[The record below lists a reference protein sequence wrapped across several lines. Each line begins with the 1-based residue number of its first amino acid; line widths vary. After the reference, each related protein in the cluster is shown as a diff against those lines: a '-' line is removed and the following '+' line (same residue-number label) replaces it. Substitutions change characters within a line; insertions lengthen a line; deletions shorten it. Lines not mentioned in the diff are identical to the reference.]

1 MARVLDR
8 IWVRFGLG
16 IAATVLVT
24 MGVMALTSI
33 IYGQIEYERFHES
46 LPESVRVEFD
56 MLNARDLDD
65 SPRALEIYRQY
76 WQGNGWDTDIYA
88 IIIDLL
94 VCLPFGVVAGLWT
107 SRMVTQPVQSIAE
120 AAHRVALGD
129 FSVRAHAR
137 SKGGEMTDLVND
149 FNHMTDAL
157 ETLERERK
165 STMAAISHELR
176 TPLAVLQACLHAIC
190 DGIIPSDTKEFS
202 RLLEQV
208 RHLTRL
214 VEDLHTLSV
223 ADAGRLSLHR
233 RELDLVALVNDVLD
247 KYASRLATHH
257 MQAEVI
263 LHGDIPHIP
272 ADPDR
277 LHQMLNNL
285 IENGLQY
292 AQSGGWLGI
301 ELRHEGEFVVLAV
314 SDAGDG
320 LPEDSYGQIFERFQR
335 LDPSRNRAT
344 GGSGLG
350 LSIVRTVVELH
361 GGQIAVD
368 KAERGGVRFTIKLP
382 LH

>member
-1 MARVLDR
+1 MARFLDR
-8 IWVRFGLG
+8 IWIRFGLG

-24 MGVMALTSI
+24 MGVMALTSFV
-33 IYGQIEYERFHES
+33 YGKIEFERFHAS
-46 LPESVRVEFD
+46 LPETVRVEFD
-56 MLNARDLDD
+56 LLNARDLDD
-65 SPRALEIYRQY
+65 SPRAIEIYKQY
-76 WQGNGWDTDIYA
+76 WQGNDWDTDIYA
-88 IIIDLL
+88 VIIDLL
-94 VCLPFGVVAGLWT
+94 VCLPFGLVAGLWT

-137 SKGGEMTDLVND
+137 VSGGEMGSLVND

-176 TPLAVLQACLHAIC
+176 TPLAVLQARLHAIC
-190 DGIIPSDTKEFS
+190 DGVIPAEPKEFS

-233 RELDLVALVNDVLD
+233 KELDLVVLTKDVLD
-247 KYASRLATHH
+247 KYASRLIAHG
-257 MQAEVI
+257 MQAELT
-263 LHGDIPHIP
+263 LHGDIPHIH
-272 ADPDR
+272 ADQDR
-277 LHQMLNNL
+277 MHQMLNNL
-285 IENGLQY
+285 IENALQY

-301 ELRHEGEFVVLAV
+301 ELQQENDYVVLSV
-314 SDAGDG
+314 SDAGEG
-320 LPEDSYGQIFERFQR
+320 LPEDSHGEVFKRFQR

-350 LSIVRTVVELH
+350 LSIVRTLVELQ
-361 GGQIAVD
+361 GGHIAID
-368 KAERGGVRFTIKLP
+368 KAERGGARFIIKLP
-382 LH
+382 IL

>member
-1 MARVLDR
+1 MARYLDR
-8 IWVRFGLG
+8 IWIRFGLG

-24 MGVMALTSI
+24 MVVMGATSY
-33 IYGQIEYERFHES
+33 IYGQVEFERFRDS
-46 LPESVRVEFD
+46 LPEQVRVEFD
-56 MLNARDLDD
+56 LLNARDMDD
-65 SPRALEIYRQY
+65 SPRAMEIYQQY
-76 WQGNGWDTDIYA
+76 WLGNRWDTDVFA

-94 VCLPFGVVAGLWT
+94 VCLPFGLVAGLWT

-120 AAHRVALGD
+120 AARRVAVGD

-137 SKGGEMTDLVND
+137 SQGGEMTSLVND

-176 TPLAVLQACLHAIC
+176 TPLAVLQARLHAIC
-190 DGIIPSDTKEFS
+190 DGVIPADPKEFS

-214 VEDLHTLSV
+214 VSDLHTLSV

-233 RELDLVALVNDVLD
+233 KELDLVALVRDVLA
-247 KYASRLATHH
+247 KYASRLEAHG
-257 MQAEVI
+257 MQAELTI
-263 LHGDIPHIP
+263 QGEIPLIQ
-272 ADPDR
+272 ADEDR

-285 IENGLQY
+285 IENALQY

-301 ELRHEGEFVVLAV
+301 DLQSKDNDVVISV
-314 SDAGDG
+314 SDAGEG
-320 LPEDSYGQIFERFQR
+320 LSADMHEQVFQRFHR

-350 LSIVRTVVELH
+350 LSIVRALVELQ
-361 GGQIAVD
+361 GGTVSID
-368 KAERGGVRFTIKLP
+368 KAERGGARFVIQLP
-382 LH
+382 RS

>member
-277 LHQMLNNL
+277 LHQMINNL
-285 IENGLQY
+285 I
-292 AQSGGWLGI
+292 
-301 ELRHEGEFVVLAV
+301 
-314 SDAGDG
+314 
-320 LPEDSYGQIFERFQR
+320 
-335 LDPSRNRAT
+335 
-344 GGSGLG
+344 
-350 LSIVRTVVELH
+350 
-361 GGQIAVD
+361 
-368 KAERGGVRFTIKLP
+368 
-382 LH
+382 